1 MDWPHARE
9 RFAFLAEALA
19 GSGGFSPRVSW
30 SADTLTDANGNTS
43 LKWTPQLGGKT
54 HLVRYQRETEARF
67 AARNAVAVYENHLA
81 SAVSRFC
88 GFLGRR
94 SPARE
99 GVDAPLVGLMLE
111 DADLR
116 GTSLDT
122 FWSGFAVQAK
132 ARGSMLLVID
142 MPAGDP
148 PQTLA
153 EQQRRRAVPYLRWA
167 APEALVDFRL
177 DPDSGQFVRCT
188 LASMEWIGDELVAVE
203 RDYDAQGWVLRRE
216 KRVIAQGAHSFGACP
231 VLAFTE
237 DGSAFPKIGEY
248 AQVADLS
255 RCIFN
260 ARSEQDEI
268 LRGQTFSLLTLQV
281 PEDHQQQFDASK
293 VAATVGVHSMLIHT
307 GDTPAYI
314 APDSGPAATFAAKL
328 EELQQAIRRV
338 TMESST
344 ESSSQAESGVARR
357 MRFEALNASVA
368 TFARQLQAIERR
380 MWSLWH
386 RAMNTTNRVQVTWPT
401 DYNLADVLAELDI
414 LTLMQATGMPPRVLN
429 EKRKAIVDV
438 EFDGADQAT
447 KAELHAAIDEIEQ
460 SAQEPGARDPTDN
473 PEDTDDDGA

>member
-1 MDWPHARE
+1 MDWTHARE
-9 RFAFLAEALA
+9 RFAFLAEALD
-19 GSGGFSPRVSW
+19 GSGGFCPRVSW
-30 SADTLTDANGNTS
+30 FTESLVDSNGNTTT
-43 LKWTPQLGGKT
+43 KQTPRLHGPT
-54 HLVRYQRETEARF
+54 HLVRYQRETETRF
-67 AARNAVAVYENHLA
+67 AARNAIAVYENHLA

-94 SPARE
+94 SPARN
-99 GVDAPLVGLMLE
+99 GVDAPLVRLMIE

-122 FWSGFAVQAK
+122 FWSGFAAEAK

-148 PQTLA
+148 PTTLA

-167 APEALVDFRL
+167 APEAVVDYRL
-177 DPDSGQFVRCT
+177 DPDTGAFVRVT
-188 LASMEWIGDELVAVE
+188 LRSTEWVGDKLEQVE
-203 RDYDAQGWVLRRE
+203 RDYDATTWTLR
-216 KRVIAQGAHSFGACP
+216 KDKTILAHGEHKFGACP

-237 DGSAFPKIGEY
+237 NGQEFPRVGEY

-255 RCIFN
+255 KRIFN

-281 PEDHQQQFDASK
+281 PPDHAANFNGNT

-307 GDTPAYI
+307 GDQPAYI

-344 ESSSQAESGVARR
+344 ESSSQTESGVARR

-380 MWSLWH
+380 MWAMWH
-386 RAMNTTNRVQVTWPT
+386 RAMGTTNAVEVSWPT
-401 DYNLADVLAELDI
+401 DYNLADVLAELDV
-414 LTLMQATGMPPRVLN
+414 LTMMQATGMPVAVLN
-429 EKRKAIVDV
+429 EKRKAIVDI
-438 EFDGADQAT
+438 EFDAADAAT

-460 SAQEPGARDPTDN
+460 SEQMPQPGDDPDADPPPDPGA
-473 PEDTDDDGA
+473 

>member
-1 MDWPHARE
+1 MDWTHARE
-9 RFAFLAEALA
+9 RFAFLAEALD
-19 GSGGFSPRVSW
+19 GGGGFAPRVSW
-30 SADTLTDANGNTS
+30 FVESLTDSAGNAST
-43 LKWTPQLGGKT
+43 KYTPRLGGPT
-54 HLVRYQRETEARF
+54 HLVRYQRETEQRF
-67 AARNAVAVYENHLA
+67 AARNAIAVYENHLA

-99 GVDAPLVGLMLE
+99 GVDAPLVRLMVE

-122 FWSGFAVQAK
+122 FWSAFAAQAK
-132 ARGSMLLVID
+132 GRGSMLLVID

-148 PQTLA
+148 PTTLA
-153 EQQRRRAVPYLRWA
+153 EQQRRRAVPYLRCA
-167 APEALVDFRL
+167 APEAVVDYRL
-177 DPDSGQFVRCT
+177 DPDSGAFVRIT
-188 LASMEWIGDELVAVE
+188 LKSMEWVGDKLESVE
-203 RDYDAQGWVLRRE
+203 RDYDATTWRLRKDKEVLSE
-216 KRVIAQGAHSFGACP
+216 GKHNFGACP
-231 VLAFTE
+231 VMAFTE
-237 DGSAFPKIGEY
+237 DGQEFPRVGEY

-255 RCIFN
+255 RRIFN

-281 PEDHQQQFDASK
+281 PPEHAANFDGNT

-344 ESSSQAESGVARR
+344 ESSSQTESGVARR

-380 MWSLWH
+380 MWAMWH
-386 RAMNTTNRVQVTWPT
+386 RAMGTTNAVEVSWPT

-414 LTLMQATGMPPRVLN
+414 LTLMQAAGMPTLVLN

-438 EFDGADQAT
+438 EFDAADEAT
-447 KAELHAAIDEIEQ
+447 KAALHAAIDEIEQ
-460 SAQEPGARDPTDN
+460 GEVTPGTVDPEDEDPT
-473 PEDTDDDGA
+473 P